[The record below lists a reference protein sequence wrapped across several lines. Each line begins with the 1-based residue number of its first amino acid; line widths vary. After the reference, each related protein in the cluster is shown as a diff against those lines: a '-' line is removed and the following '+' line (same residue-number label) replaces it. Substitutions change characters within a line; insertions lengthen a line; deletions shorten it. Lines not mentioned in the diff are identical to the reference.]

1 MCDRASHSCYSPPP
15 CTRLSVSLFT
25 TPCAVA
31 CAPGIFAFW
40 AGMMARLPRVAFGQ
54 SIALT
59 AYDAIFKLLDVTFP
73 SL

>member
-1 MCDRASHSCYSPPP
+1 
-15 CTRLSVSLFT
+15 
-25 TPCAVA
+25 
-31 CAPGIFAFW
+31 
-40 AGMMARLPRVAFGQ
+40 MMARLPRVAFGQ